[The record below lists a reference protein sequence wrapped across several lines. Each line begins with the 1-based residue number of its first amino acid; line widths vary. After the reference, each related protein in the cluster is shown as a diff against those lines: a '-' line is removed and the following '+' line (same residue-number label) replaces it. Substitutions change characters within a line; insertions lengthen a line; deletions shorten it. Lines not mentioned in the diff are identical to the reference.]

1 MQEGGLL
8 ATTTL
13 GEGAAGDLKINA
25 SESMDITSSFIW
37 ASTIGSGVGGNID
50 IDTRNLSLQDVG
62 AISAATLRSGKGG
75 NLTIRASESIELSGA
90 LMNDA
95 APNGKIPTNLTA
107 GAPLS
112 TTGDSG
118 DISITTSRLMVRD
131 GAEVSVSSQGSGK
144 VGKINA
150 NTGSVLLDNGAITA
164 TSVLGKGGDINL
176 QVGNDLILRHRS
188 QISTTS
194 GTQATGG
201 GDGGNITI
209 NTGVLALL
217 EKSRINANAFKG
229 AGGNIRITTRG
240 LFRSPD
246 SSITAS
252 STLGVNGVVEIN
264 RLGVDPA
271 QSLAKLPENFSDP
284 SDRIN
289 TDCAANTGSSFV
301 VTGRGGLPEDPT
313 QSLRG
318 QIIWRDLRPLAGKAG
333 ELQSRTRANS
343 ANTNF
348 RQPIV
353 EAQGWL
359 INAKGQVE
367 LVANAPQ
374 TIPQTPWPQSTY
386 CP

>member
-1 MQEGGLL
+1 
-8 ATTTL
+8 
-13 GEGAAGDLKINA
+13 
-25 SESMDITSSFIW
+25 
-37 ASTIGSGVGGNID
+37 
-50 IDTRNLSLQDVG
+50 
-62 AISAATLRSGKGG
+62 
-75 NLTIRASESIELSGA
+75 
-90 LMNDA
+90 
-95 APNGKIPTNLTA
+95 
-107 GAPLS
+107 
-112 TTGDSG
+112 
-118 DISITTSRLMVRD
+118 
-131 GAEVSVSSQGSGK
+131 
-144 VGKINA
+144 
-150 NTGSVLLDNGAITA
+150 
-164 TSVLGKGGDINL
+164 
-176 QVGNDLILRHRS
+176 
-188 QISTTS
+188 
-194 GTQATGG
+194 
-201 GDGGNITI
+201 
-209 NTGVLALL
+209 L